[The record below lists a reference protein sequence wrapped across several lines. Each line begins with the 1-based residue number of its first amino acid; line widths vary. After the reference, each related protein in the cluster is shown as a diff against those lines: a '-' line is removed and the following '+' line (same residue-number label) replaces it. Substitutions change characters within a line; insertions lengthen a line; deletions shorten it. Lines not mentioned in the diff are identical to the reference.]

1 MKDKLLGNSKGFINP
16 ENASIII
23 PILSGFSISL
33 LVFIFGIIP
42 KISIIKVS
50 TSNIKV
56 LKEKLS
62 FIPII
67 ESRVQKL
74 SKTKELIKDQKNR
87 INKIIV
93 GRMSSDTILSKMEL
107 IANKNNILI
116 KEIKPRDKI
125 IKSPSD
131 SSPDSLIL
139 SGQFTQEFEI
149 IIEGIYPDLGKF
161 IRALE
166 NLESFIIIQE
176 IELKDNIKRS
186 DTLDGSLSKM
196 SPMKIKIKIHGNSN

>member
-1 MKDKLLGNSKGFINP
+1 MKDKLLRNSKGFINP

-56 LKEKLS
+56 LKEKVS

-74 SKTKELIKDQKNR
+74 SKTKK
-87 INKIIV
+87 
-93 GRMSSDTILSKMEL
+93 
-107 IANKNNILI
+107 
-116 KEIKPRDKI
+116 
-125 IKSPSD
+125 
-131 SSPDSLIL
+131 LIL
-139 SGQFTQEFEI
+139 FNFV
-149 IIEGIYPDLGKF
+149 
-161 IRALE
+161 
-166 NLESFIIIQE
+166 
-176 IELKDNIKRS
+176 
-186 DTLDGSLSKM
+186 
-196 SPMKIKIKIHGNSN
+196 KIVL